1 LYKAPVKA
9 AGAGEKWEK
18 MIDCEGAERRKK

>member
-1 LYKAPVKA
+1 
-9 AGAGEKWEK
+9 